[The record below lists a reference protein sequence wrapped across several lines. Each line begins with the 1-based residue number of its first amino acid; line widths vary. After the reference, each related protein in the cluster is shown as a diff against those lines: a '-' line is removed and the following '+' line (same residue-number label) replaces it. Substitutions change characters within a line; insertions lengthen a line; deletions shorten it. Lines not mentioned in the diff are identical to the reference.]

1 MKDTDKFVIYYY
13 DKVCFL
19 NFLFFFLIYQVK
31 FINCRVQFLP
41 ISSYSS
47 RRRRL
52 RRVALS
58 VAQLFSIHIVLYYDC
73 MYYYLA
79 GIKAHQL
86 AFIYLIYHVLI
97 L

>member
-31 FINCRVQFLP
+31 FINCRVQYLP

-52 RRVALS
+52 RRVAHS
-58 VAQLFSIHIVLYYDC
+58 VAQLSGTHIILTFSSGDFFE
-73 MYYYLA
+73 
-79 GIKAHQL
+79 GSG
-86 AFIYLIYHVLI
+86 
-97 L
+97 